1 MEGSTV
7 IDRAWAALAG
17 KQECSG
23 ISRIPFRQS
32 ARVSRNEFHI
42 AQTRG
47 LRSKWRFPNLPRM
60 SDPAEAAAKSPP
72 SKRRVFASRLFSTL
86 LLWSLLAVAFLQW
99 KNAWLV
105 VAITGFFGVAGAVE
119 YYRLLKTDPQARSFN
134 ILGSAICLAYWGI
147 VIWWT
152 LAHSSEPPMWL
163 DLAALTASVHG
174 SFLLCYRHQLAGA
187 LTLQRIFNTVFG
199 VVYTVIFFGFIIRL
213 MYFWPSAPGQNGIT
227 GIFLVLFL
235 IAVTKFSDMGA
246 YLVGVLFGKHKMI
259 PHISPGKSWE
269 GFVGAFLGSFGAAAL
284 LLSNFQAELAPINW
298 THGMVLA
305 LILCA
310 TAITG
315 DLAESV
321 LKRCVAIK
329 DSGKTLPGIG
339 GILDLTDSLLFTAPV
354 FYFYLSA
361 IAR

>member
-1 MEGSTV
+1 MSES
-7 IDRAWAALAG
+7 AA
-17 KQECSG
+17 
-23 ISRIPFRQS
+23 
-32 ARVSRNEFHI
+32 V
-42 AQTRG
+42 
-47 LRSKWRFPNLPRM
+47 
-60 SDPAEAAAKSPP
+60 AKPPP

-86 LLWSLLAVAFLQW
+86 LLWTLLVIAFLNWQ
-99 KNAWLV
+99 NAWLIV
-105 VAITGFFGVAGAVE
+105 GVTGFFGVAGAVE

-134 ILGSAICLAYWGI
+134 ILGCAICLIYWGI
-147 VIWWT
+147 VLWWT
-152 LAHSSEPPMWL
+152 MTHHSEPPMWL

-213 MYFWPSAPGQNGIT
+213 MYFWPGGQGIT

-246 YLVGVLFGKHKMI
+246 YLIGVVFGKHKMI

-269 GFVGAFLGSFGAAAL
+269 GFVGAFIGSFGAAAL
-284 LLSNFQAELAPINW
+284 LLTFWPRELTPINW
-298 THGMVLA
+298 LHGMILA
-305 LILCA
+305 PVLCA

>member
-1 MEGSTV
+1 MPE
-7 IDRAWAALAG
+7 
-17 KQECSG
+17 
-23 ISRIPFRQS
+23 
-32 ARVSRNEFHI
+32 
-42 AQTRG
+42 
-47 LRSKWRFPNLPRM
+47 
-60 SDPAEAAAKSPP
+60 SDADAAAKPPP

-86 LLWSLLAVAFLQW
+86 SLWTLLVIAFLNW
-99 KNAWLV
+99 KNAMLV
-105 VAITGFFGVAGAVE
+105 VAVTGFFGVAGAVE
-119 YYRLLKTDPQARSFN
+119 YYRLLKSDDKARSFN
-134 ILGSAICLAYWGI
+134 ILGCIICLVYWAI
-147 VIWWT
+147 VMWWT
-152 LAHSSEPPMWL
+152 LTHHSEPPMWL

-174 SFLLCYRHQLAGA
+174 SFLLCYRQQLAGA

-213 MYFWPSAPGQNGIT
+213 MYFWPNGDGIT

-246 YLVGVLFGKHKMI
+246 YIVGVLFGKHKMI
-259 PHISPGKSWE
+259 PHISPAKSWE

-284 LLSNFQAELAPINW
+284 LLARWPQELAPITW
-298 THGMVLA
+298 LHGMILA
-305 LILCA
+305 LVLCA